1 MLLSVIFWRIEP
13 ISIPDSY
20 ESLTFHHT
28 HLFREN
34 LAHKLGDD
42 VHEFGIKF
50 LLKIPGSAR
59 VSLGSSTAHPLLRN
73 APISYRI
80 YIIFILLA
88 MDLKLFISLRCTSF
102 FIIRLM
108 ADYA

>member
-1 MLLSVIFWRIEP
+1 MEMLLSVIFWRIEP
-13 ISIPDSY
+13 ISMPDSY

-59 VSLGSSTAHPLLRN
+59 NVFGELYRSSLSSAMHPYH
-73 APISYRI
+73 IGY
-80 YIIFILLA
+80 
-88 MDLKLFISLRCTSF
+88 T
-102 FIIRLM
+102 
-108 ADYA
+108 